1 MYIMNLI
8 VGDSHTNKLH
18 FENSQQLLCSAGSAK
33 GLNNPNSISG
43 YNNLII
49 NNINKNNYKH
59 LFFLFGGVDV
69 DFSFIHNLLKNPE
82 LNYKKFN
89 LTVIDNYLKFITNN
103 FHNKSVIILSVGL
116 PVLDDAHLM
125 TGLLNGHI
133 NTLES
138 IALENLK
145 KDLRLVDLP
154 NIFKRTEITLHFN
167 QKLKKKIRN
176 LNLPNIKFLDI
187 TSFTYDAS
195 LKRIHDKFF
204 TRCDHHNEF
213 RNKFFTEIINNFLK
227 TI

>member
-1 MYIMNLI
+1 MNLI
-8 VGDSHTNKLH
+8 VGDSHS
-18 FENSQQLLCSAGSAK
+18 NSLQFDNYTHLLCSAGSAK

-49 NNINKNNYKH
+49 NNINNNNYKH

-82 LNYKKFN
+82 LDYKKFN
-89 LTVIDNYLKFITNN
+89 KTVIDNYLQFIINN
-103 FHNKSVIILSVGL
+103 FRDKSVIILSVGL
-116 PVLDDAHLM
+116 PVLDDEHLT

-138 IALENLK
+138 VDLEKFKN
-145 KDLRLVDLP
+145 DLLHVDLP

-167 QKLKKKIRN
+167 RKLKQKISN
-176 LNLPNIKFLDI
+176 LNLPNITFLDI

-195 LKRIHDKFF
+195 LTRIHDKFF
-204 TRCDHHNEF
+204 TRYDHHNNF
-213 RNKFFTEIINNFLK
+213 RNTFFTEIINNFLK

>member
-1 MYIMNLI
+1 MNLI
-8 VGDSHTNKLH
+8 VGDSHSNRVRFDNYTH
-18 FENSQQLLCSAGSAK
+18 LLCSAGSAK

-49 NNINKNNYKH
+49 NNINANNYKH

-69 DFSFIHNLLKNPE
+69 DFSFIHNLFKNPK

-89 LTVIDNYLKFITNN
+89 ITVIDNYLQFITNN

-116 PVLDDAHLM
+116 PVLDDEHLK

-138 IALENLK
+138 IDLLKLKNNLSH
-145 KDLRLVDLP
+145 VDLP

-167 QKLKKKIRN
+167 KKLKKKIRN

-204 TRCDHHNEF
+204 TRYDHHNEF

>member
-1 MYIMNLI
+1 MNLI
-8 VGDSHTNKLH
+8 VGDSHS
-18 FENSQQLLCSAGSAK
+18 NSVKFDNYTHMLCSAGSAK
-33 GLNNPNSISG
+33 GLNNPNSTSG

-49 NNINKNNYKH
+49 NNVNNNDYKH

-89 LTVIDNYLKFITNN
+89 IDVIKNYLEFITNN

-116 PVLDDAHLM
+116 PVLDDEHLKK
-125 TGLLNGHI
+125 GLLNGHI

-138 IALENLK
+138 IDLATLK
-145 KDLRLVDLP
+145 NDLLHVDLP
-154 NIFKRTEITLHFN
+154 NIFTRTEITLHFN
-167 QKLKKKIRN
+167 QILKKEILN

-195 LKRIHDKFF
+195 LKRINDKFF
-204 TRCDHHNEF
+204 TRYDHHNDL
-213 RNKFFTEIINNFLK
+213 RNHFFTEIINNFLQ

>member
-1 MYIMNLI
+1 M
-8 VGDSHTNKLH
+8 
-18 FENSQQLLCSAGSAK
+18 LCSAGSAK
-33 GLNNPNSISG
+33 GLNNHNSISG

-49 NNINKNNYKH
+49 NHIKNNNYKH

-69 DFSFIHNLLKNPE
+69 DFSFIHNLLKNPT

-89 LTVIDNYLKFITNN
+89 VTVIDNYLKFITNN

-116 PVLDDAHLM
+116 PVLDDEHLM

-138 IALENLK
+138 IDLANLK
-145 KDLRLVDLP
+145 KDLRLLDLP
-154 NIFKRTEITLHFN
+154 NIYKRTEITLHFN
-167 QKLKKKIRN
+167 QKLKQKIRN
-176 LNLPNIKFLDI
+176 LHLPNIKFLDI

-195 LKRIHDKFF
+195 LKRIKDNFF
-204 TRCDHHNEF
+204 SRYDHHNYF
-213 RNKFFTEIINNFLK
+213 RNTFFTEIINNMLK

>member
-1 MYIMNLI
+1 MNLI
-8 VGDSHTNKLH
+8 VGDSHTNFLQ
-18 FENSQQLLCSAGSAK
+18 FENSSQLLCSAGSAK
-33 GLNNPNSISG
+33 GLNNPNSTSG

-49 NNINKNNYKH
+49 NHVKHNNYKH

-89 LTVIDNYLKFITNN
+89 VHIIDNYLEFITNN
-103 FHNKSVIILSVGL
+103 FRDKSVVILSVGL
-116 PVLDDAHLM
+116 PVLDDAHLK
-125 TGLLNGHI
+125 TGLLNGHV

-138 IALENLK
+138 INVSTFK
-145 KDLRLVDLP
+145 NDLLHVDLP
-154 NIFKRTEITLHFN
+154 NILKRTEITLHFN
-167 QKLKKKIRN
+167 QILKTQICN

-204 TRCDHHNEF
+204 TRYDHHNDY
-213 RNKFFTEIINNFLK
+213 RTKFFTDIINNFLK

>member
-1 MYIMNLI
+1 MNLI
-8 VGDSHTNKLH
+8 VGDSHTNNLH
-18 FENSQQLLCSAGSAK
+18 FEKSQHLLCSAGSAK

-49 NNINKNNYKH
+49 NNINNNNYKH

-82 LNYKKFN
+82 LDYKKFN
-89 LTVIDNYLKFITNN
+89 KTVIDNYLQFITNN
-103 FHNKSVIILSVGL
+103 FSDKSVIILSVGL
-116 PVLDDAHLM
+116 PVLDDAHLIN
-125 TGLLNGHI
+125 GLLNGHI
-133 NTLES
+133 NTLENVDV
-138 IALENLK
+138 EK
-145 KDLRLVDLP
+145 FKHDLLHIDLP

-167 QKLKKKIRN
+167 RKLQKKISN

-195 LKRIHDKFF
+195 LTRIHDNFF
-204 TRCDHHNEF
+204 TRYDHHNGF
-213 RNKFFTEIINNFLK
+213 RNTFFTEIINNFLK

>member
-1 MYIMNLI
+1 MNLI
-8 VGDSHTNKLH
+8 VGDSHTNSITFDNYTH
-18 FENSQQLLCSAGSAK
+18 LLCSAGSAK

-49 NNINKNNYKH
+49 NHVKNNNYKH

-89 LTVIDNYLKFITNN
+89 IAVIKNYLEFITNN
-103 FHNKSVIILSVGL
+103 FHDKSVIILSVGL
-116 PVLDDAHLM
+116 PVLDDKRLSS
-125 TGLLNGHI
+125 GLLNGHI

-138 IALENLK
+138 IDLEKLK
-145 KDLRLVDLP
+145 NDLLHVDLP

-167 QKLKKKIRN
+167 QQLENEIRN
-176 LNLPNIKFLDI
+176 LHLPNIKFLDI
-187 TSFTYDAS
+187 TSFTYNDS

-204 TRCDHHNEF
+204 TRYDHHNDF
-213 RNKFFTEIINNFLK
+213 RTKFFTEIINNFLK